1 MRKLTVI
8 LLCMAMVFSLVSCGS
23 SAAGDAQGTGSA
35 QPESAAAAKDAGSGS
50 GETVSADAGGKNA
63 DAGAVSTDVGG
74 SVGADTGAAGG
85 WLAAAPAEDR
95 EKIDALEKKY
105 VGLKE
110 DGLKWEYNSSSQTIV
125 ISGEGAMRDYSEEV
139 PAWDTYAGEA
149 KKVVIG
155 DEVTSIGAGAFMYF
169 TALEEAELG
178 KGIEFIG
185 NAAFTNCSCLRTV
198 NFPENLKYVGHYA
211 FNEVLLHS
219 DSGFAF
225 PEGMLYLGES
235 SFDSAF
241 KENTVTI
248 PASLSVIGTGAFAN
262 MFVSAFIVDPANP
275 SYASVD
281 GVLYDKNITTLI
293 NYPAD
298 KHDKTFEI
306 PGTVTTILK
315 DALETTNDLEKIVIP
330 ASVQTIEECAFFWNY
345 GLKGFEV
352 DAANTCYKAVDG
364 VLFTADGKLLLS
376 YPFASERTE
385 YTIPAGTERIAAY
398 AVSPAK
404 NLTELHTEEG
414 LLEIGDTAFYLCD
427 KLTSAGLP
435 ASLQKIG
442 ERAFQFC
449 DGLTEIRFAGTSA
462 DWQKVEIGEN
472 NELLSDGSVTIYC
485 AE

>member
-8 LLCMAMVFSLVSCGS
+8 LLCMAMILMLAACGS
-23 SAAGDAQGTGSA
+23 SASGDQAGAGSA
-35 QPESAAAAKDAGSGS
+35 QSEGAAAAQDAGGGS
-50 GETVSADAGGKNA
+50 GENAGAGQADNVSPGKGSADSGSSGG
-63 DAGAVSTDVGG
+63 T
-74 SVGADTGAAGG
+74 
-85 WLAAAPAEDR
+85 AAPAAASGAVAE
-95 EKIDALEKKY
+95 LEKKY
-105 VGLKE
+105 IGLKE
-110 DGLKWEYNSSSQTIV
+110 DGLKWEYNSSSQTVV

-364 VLFTADGKLLLS
+364 VLYSADGKLLLS
-376 YPFASERTE
+376 YPLAAERTE
-385 YTIPAGTERIAAY
+385 YTVPAGTERIAAY
-398 AVSPAK
+398 AVSQAK

-414 LLEIGDTAFYLCD
+414 LLEIGDTAFYLCV